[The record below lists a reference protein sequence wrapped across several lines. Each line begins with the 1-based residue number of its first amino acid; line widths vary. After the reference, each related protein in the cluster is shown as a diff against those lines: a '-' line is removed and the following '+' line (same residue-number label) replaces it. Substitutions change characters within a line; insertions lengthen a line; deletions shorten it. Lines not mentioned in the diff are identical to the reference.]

1 MVKVSGGSGNT
12 DKTKI
17 LKENKNKNMTGK
29 EVMGREVARGEH
41 GDKGELF

>member
-17 LKENKNKNMTGK
+17 LKQKQKHGWERSDG
-29 EVMGREVARGEH
+29 EEVARGEH